1 MAPDLVGMAVLLAR
15 RLRAGVG
22 AGALARAATA
32 PQGRGLAG
40 AGLLAHPAPGK
51 LNAIVKS
58 INEQIDFDALLHTIL
73 HESTIIKG
81 IDSALALVREDGTE
95 TRACARRGAASTPP
109 PTPTASTCA
118 RPSCATRH
126 PTT

>member
-1 MAPDLVGMAVLLAR
+1 
-15 RLRAGVG
+15 VG

-95 TRACARRGAASTPP
+95 TLSLRAAWGRIDAAADAYRIDLRQAELRYAPP
-109 PTPTASTCA
+109 PT
-118 RPSCATRH
+118 
-126 PTT
+126 